1 MSEKFEPAYRQL
13 PVAEL
18 ARRAAVGHERLR
30 ACDLCPRRCGGDRL
44 AGQPAK
50 IGFCR
55 TGGMAQVASYGPHFG
70 EEEPLVGRGGS
81 GTIFFGNCNLGCVF
95 CQNYD
100 ISHPHAGQD
109 GGMAVDAAALAGM
122 MLELQEQGC
131 VNINL
136 VTPSHVVPQILA
148 ALVEARRQGLQ
159 LPLVYNTGSYD
170 SLATLQL
177 LAGVVDIYL
186 ADFKYWRP
194 SEAKRLLRA
203 EDYPQRAREA
213 IKEMHRQ
220 VGDLKLDGQGLARR
234 GLLLRH
240 LVMPGGLA
248 DSEAIFRF
256 LAEDISPH
264 TYTNIMEQYHPA
276 GQAHKFPPIDR
287 PLDRAEYQQAL
298 ELASQAGLKRLD
310 ERGAERLMRRLFR
323 L

>member
-1 MSEKFEPAYRQL
+1 MSKKSIPAWRQL
-13 PVAEL
+13 AADEL
-18 ARRAAVGHERLR
+18 ARRAAVAHERLR
-30 ACDLCPRRCGGDRL
+30 ACESCPRRCRVDRL
-44 AGQPAK
+44 AGK
-50 IGFCR
+50 LGFCR
-55 TGGMAQVASYGPHFG
+55 TGALAQVASYGPHFG

-100 ISHPHAGQD
+100 ISHPHDDQA
-109 GGMAVDAAALAGM
+109 GGMEVDAAALAGM

-148 ALVEARRQGLQ
+148 ALVEARRLGLA
-159 LPLVYNTGSYD
+159 LPLVYNTSSYD

-194 SEAKRLLRA
+194 AEAKRLLRA

-213 IKEMHRQ
+213 IEEMHRQ
-220 VGDLKLDGQGLARR
+220 VGDLQLDDQGLAHR

-248 DSEAIFRF
+248 DSEAIFHF
-256 LAEDISPH
+256 LAQKISPH
-264 TYTNIMEQYHPA
+264 TYTNIMEQYHPS
-276 GQAHKFPPIDR
+276 GQAHQFPPIDR

-298 ELASQAGLKRLD
+298 ELAHRAGLHRLD
-310 ERGAERLMRRLFR
+310 ERAAARLLRRLLR
-323 L
+323 GGGG